1 MIKVSFTAD
10 SKVVKFYNLTALELL
25 EDMEFD
31 IYDLNEKRDIEEFF
45 ERAEDFVE
53 SGEADELAD
62 VVSARGMDPESI
74 QEAVLIHPNGNEIDL
89 DIDDIVLENISLEK
103 YVKEIKEGE
112 IGDIIYVRSEFG
124 SGTWDMVADYDESDE
139 VDPTNLKIAYYNCAT
154 DMDTYEL
161 LSESFYDPLCDT
173 LAPDFLTFEDMEF
186 ELEEFIFEPIQVYG
200 ELYVIK
206 EDLNGKGKV
215 IERISSE
222 RRLVIGEADE
232 I

>member
-1 MIKVSFTAD
+1 MIKVSFTAE
-10 SKVVKFYNLTALELL
+10 SKVVKFYNLTSLELL

-45 ERAEDFVE
+45 ERAEDFAE

-62 VVSARGMDPESI
+62 LVSARGMDPESI
-74 QEAVLIHPNGNEIDL
+74 EEAVLTHPNGNEIDL
-89 DIDDIVLENISLEK
+89 DIDDLVLENVSLEK

-112 IGDIIYVRSEFG
+112 VGDIIYVRSEFG
-124 SGTWDMVADYDESDE
+124 SGTWDMIADYDESEE

-161 LSESFYDPLCDT
+161 LRESFYDPLCDT
-173 LAPDFLTFEDMEF
+173 LAPDFLTFEDIEF

-206 EDLNGKGKV
+206 ENENGEKI
-215 IERISSE
+215 IEKISGE
-222 RRLVIGEADE
+222 RRPVIGEAE
-232 I
+232 EF